1 MTQTRADRSADLTNG
16 PMLQKIILFS
26 IPLAASSILQLL
38 FNAADVVV
46 VGRFAGS
53 TALAAVGSNGSLI
66 NLLVN
71 LFVGLSL
78 GANVVAAR
86 CFGAKDE
93 HGIQDTVHTAVTLG
107 LTSGV
112 LLAVVGFFAARSLLE
127 LMSCPED
134 VIDLSSLY
142 LKIYFIGMPMNML
155 YNFSSALL
163 RAVGDT
169 KRPLYCLAAAG
180 IINVV
185 LNLVFVI
192 GFSMSVAG
200 VALATIISE
209 TVSACLVTAMLVREK
224 GALHLDLHKL
234 GFHAGALKQ
243 ILLIGLPA
251 GLQSTVFSLSNVVI
265 QSAINSFGST
275 VVAGSSASSN
285 LEGFVYT
292 AMNAFAQAA
301 VTFTSQNMGARK
313 YHNLD
318 RVMRNCLL
326 CAVVTGILLG
336 GGAASSA
343 ASGSAAASSE
353 ALSADVQAIVDRG
366 VLKVGVKNAVKGF
379 SFQDTL
385 TGEYTGLEDSL
396 AEMIAEHLGV
406 DVEFTTVTAATRG
419 ELLDSGDIDC
429 VLATFTIT
437 DERRKSWDFSTP
449 YYTDYV
455 SVLVEDA
462 SGIKELA
469 DLKDKVVGVSSGSTS
484 ARALVQAMIDASVI
498 SGDGFDADT
507 FNADTWKDG
516 ISFRQYD
523 DYPAISTALSAGEV
537 NGFCVDKSILAIY
550 KTDGRSYIDAEFSPQ
565 EYGIATK
572 KGSGFSALCD
582 ELVTGWLADGT
593 IDGLIKDNGLD

>member
-1 MTQTRADRSADLTNG
+1 MKKISRRSFVKAAGTVLALTALTACG
-16 PMLQKIILFS
+16 GS
-26 IPLAASSILQLL
+26 
-38 FNAADVVV
+38 
-46 VGRFAGS
+46 AGS
-53 TALAAVGSNGSLI
+53 TAAS
-66 NLLVN
+66 
-71 LFVGLSL
+71 
-78 GANVVAAR
+78 
-86 CFGAKDE
+86 
-93 HGIQDTVHTAVTLG
+93 
-107 LTSGV
+107 
-112 LLAVVGFFAARSLLE
+112 
-127 LMSCPED
+127 
-134 VIDLSSLY
+134 
-142 LKIYFIGMPMNML
+142 
-155 YNFSSALL
+155 
-163 RAVGDT
+163 
-169 KRPLYCLAAAG
+169 
-180 IINVV
+180 
-185 LNLVFVI
+185 
-192 GFSMSVAG
+192 
-200 VALATIISE
+200 
-209 TVSACLVTAMLVREK
+209 
-224 GALHLDLHKL
+224 
-234 GFHAGALKQ
+234 
-243 ILLIGLPA
+243 
-251 GLQSTVFSLSNVVI
+251 
-265 QSAINSFGST
+265 GST
-275 VVAGSSASSN
+275 
-285 LEGFVYT
+285 
-292 AMNAFAQAA
+292 
-301 VTFTSQNMGARK
+301 
-313 YHNLD
+313 
-318 RVMRNCLL
+318 
-326 CAVVTGILLG
+326 
-336 GGAASSA
+336 ASSA

-537 NGFCVDKSILAIY
+537 DGFCVDKSILAIY

-572 KGSGFSALCD
+572 KGSDFSALCD
-582 ELVTGWLADGT
+582 ELVQGWLADGT
-593 IDGLIKDNGLD
+593 VESLIKENGLS